1 MSDKALEQKVR
12 DALQNVSL
20 PGGAP
25 LATYAGL
32 SDIIVTTNAVAFA
45 ITIAPG
51 LEASF
56 AAVKEA
62 AEEEIGKGRWRQKG
76 DDLHHIGS
84 PAGPKSTKYRTATTA
99 RTTAKRTGEGRE
111 KHHRHRFGQ
120 RRGRQIDDICQ
131 LCFGAAGARAK
142 K

>member
-62 AEEEIGKGRWRQKG
+62 AEEEIAKVAGDKKVMISITSDRQQAQKHKIRRSHVSQDHRQK
-76 DDLHHIGS
+76 S
-84 PAGPKSTKYRTATTA
+84 R
-99 RTTAKRTGEGRE
+99 
-111 KHHRHRFGQ
+111 
-120 RRGRQIDDICQ
+120 
-131 LCFGAAGARAK
+131 
-142 K
+142 